1 MREGSLFP
9 LLPPTAGGRRH
20 GLARS
25 PRGVRPHLAWLSR
38 ATVVLCV
45 MVGPVGLL
53 GAVHADTVG
62 LYNPAGGN
70 FYLRNSN
77 SPGAADLMFRY
88 GPTSSSWLPVVG
100 DWDGD
105 AVVTIGL
112 YHQSPGNFY
121 LRNSNSAGAADLTF
135 RYGPAASGWLPVAGD
150 WNGDTTVTIGLY
162 SQATGTFY
170 LRNSDSVGPA
180 DLTFR
185 FGPAA
190 SNWLPIAGD
199 WNGDGTV
206 TIGLYNPATST
217 FYLRNANAGGPAD
230 LTFRFGP
237 APNSW
242 LPIAGD
248 WDRDGDDTVGLYSPT
263 AGTFYLRNANA
274 AGAADVM
281 FRYGP
286 APSTWKPIAGDWV
299 HYYDI
304 TDYWPLAQEDVWGY
318 EGSSSTHGAFEQVR
332 TVSGT
337 TSIGGREYANV
348 VSDVS
353 WGETWM
359 DFLQTAA
366 DGVRHAG
373 SFEEGAS
380 PELVTFD
387 PPMLMP
393 NDLPLGRTVS
403 ESSTEWDDSVLQGPR
418 TFTTTLTGIETV
430 VVPAGTFPDCLRVE
444 LSVATPGVPGTDEIT
459 LWLAKGVGPVRQYD
473 VNGSFTEEIEL
484 TGAIIGGV
492 QYPRAYPHV
501 ETKYSESGSYQ
512 LRIRAHAAP
521 GDVSSVAISGPSY
534 LATATVNKPSGAGS
548 DDPTHLYDDGLHWD
562 GAAGDGYWEVVLDLN
577 ATPQVGDTITFDIS
591 FVDASSD
598 SKDASISAVYAQ
610 TATLVSPADGATVGS
625 LTPTFQWSDA
635 PSSAITHYQVQI
647 DDPGHNR
654 VFDSPMIAAGTGSY
668 AIPPGHLQ
676 SAHTYYW
683 LVSGTDWYGNEV
695 LTNWDTFH
703 TP

>member
-1 MREGSLFP
+1 M
-9 LLPPTAGGRRH
+9 
-20 GLARS
+20 
-25 PRGVRPHLAWLSR
+25 
-38 ATVVLCV
+38 VVLCV

-53 GAVHADTVG
+53 GEVHADTVG
-62 LYNPAGGN
+62 LYNPATGN

-77 SPGAADLMFRY
+77 SAGAADLMFRY

-105 AVVTIGL
+105 AVVSIGL
-112 YHQSPGNFY
+112 YHQSPGSFY
-121 LRNSNSAGAADLTF
+121 LRNTNSAGAADLTF
-135 RYGPAASGWLPVAGD
+135 RYGPAASAWLPVAGD
-150 WNGDTTVTIGLY
+150 WNGDGTVTIGLY
-162 SQATGTFY
+162 NQTTGTFY
-170 LRNSDSVGPA
+170 LRNSDSAGPA

-248 WDRDGDDTVGLYSPT
+248 WDRDGDDTVGLYNPT

-274 AGAADVM
+274 AGAADVT

-304 TDYWPLAQEDVWGY
+304 SDYWPLAQEDVWGY
-318 EGSSSTHGAFEQVR
+318 EGSSSEHGAFEQAR

-337 TSIGGREYANV
+337 TSIGGREYANMV
-348 VSDVS
+348 CEAS
-353 WGETWM
+353 WGETWT
-359 DFLQTAA
+359 DYFRTAA
-366 DGVRHAG
+366 DGVG
-373 SFEEGAS
+373 YGGVYNSSAS
-380 PELVTFD
+380 PQSATFD
-387 PPMLMP
+387 PPVLMP
-393 NDLPLGRTVS
+393 NDLPLGLTVS
-403 ESSTEWDDSVLQGPR
+403 ESTTEYYDSVPQGPR
-418 TFTTTLTGIETV
+418 VCTVTLAGIETV
-430 VVPAGTFPDCLRVE
+430 NAPAGTFPDCLRVE
-444 LSVATPGVPGTDEIT
+444 TTAATPGEPTTDQTT
-459 LWLAKGVGPVRQYD
+459 LWLAKGVGVVRRD
-473 VNGSFTEEIEL
+473 NVRSNGETEEMEL
-484 TGAIIGGV
+484 TGAIIGGLH
-492 QYPRAYPHV
+492 YPRAYVHV
-501 ETKYSESGSYQ
+501 ETTYCESGQ
-512 LRIRAHAAP
+512 HRLRMSAEAAP
-521 GDVSSVAISGPSY
+521 DDVSSIAISGPPY

-577 ATPQVGDTITFDIS
+577 ATPQVGDTITFDIT
-591 FVDASSD
+591 FGDASSD
-598 SKDASISAVYAQ
+598 SRDASISAVYSQA
-610 TATLVSPADGATVGS
+610 AALVSPADGATVGS
-625 LTPTFQWSDA
+625 LTPTFQWNDA

-647 DDPGHNR
+647 DDAGHNP
-654 VFDSPMIAAGTGSY
+654 VFDSPWIAAGTGFY
-668 AIPPGHLQ
+668 TIPPGSLLGG
-676 SAHTYYW
+676 STYLW
-683 LVSGTDWYGNEV
+683 MVFGTDWCGYGNEV
-695 LTNWDTFH
+695 ETNFDTFH